1 MSGFWRVV
9 GGKRWGGLV
18 LSCSLL
24 AGAGATP
31 VGQRAL
37 ADANHFLGYY
47 RALDRASSRCQQL
60 AFIRWSR
67 PDRPWP
73 PPEARPRAR
82 YCGVSQ
88 VSA

>member
-1 MSGFWRVV
+1 MSGFWRAV

-47 RALDRASSRCQQL
+47 RALDRASIRPSFWNRIALSL
-60 AFIRWSR
+60 AWTSAERRDSCHSSTASSGR
-67 PDRPWP
+67 P
-73 PPEARPRAR
+73 
-82 YCGVSQ
+82 S
-88 VSA
+88 